1 MKCNQCAK
9 SFIIYAN
16 NSSHTNATFD
26 CCCHQDLAAN
36 VNSKHR
42 WKFRFSFITHKR
54 NFETLNET
62 SLENSFHQTKY
73 LSKFRAMFRAIRRNI
88 EHVKTIALRNFFEN
102 SKNFRFLRNI
112 AGFRLYSSKFDEIR
126 RNSLLLLLHS
136 TVHGIH
142 EKQVLVRLVVVSFC
156 ILSRIVLGYFN
167 FYTPDGFYRV

>member
-136 TVHGIH
+136 TVPY
-142 EKQVLVRLVVVSFC
+142 E
-156 ILSRIVLGYFN
+156 
-167 FYTPDGFYRV
+167 

>member
-126 RNSLLLLLHS
+126 RNTLLLLLHS
-136 TVHGIH
+136 TV
-142 EKQVLVRLVVVSFC
+142 LCSPPR
-156 ILSRIVLGYFN
+156 ILHKHCFQFLLG
-167 FYTPDGFYRV
+167 